1 MSNKNDFGFYGKGLD
16 GYVHYKQSVD
26 RINSNSNQNNSGKSR
41 SNKNDSDE
49 KPGIYFLGKR
59 LNWWQVILSFIVLYG
74 TLYLIITERI

>member
-1 MSNKNDFGFYGKGLD
+1 MSNKSDFGFYGKGLD

-26 RINSNSNQNNSGKSR
+26 RINSNSNQNNSGNSL

-59 LNWWQVILSFIVLYG
+59 LNWWQIILSLVVLYG
-74 TLYLIITERI
+74 TLYLIVTARL

>member
-1 MSNKNDFGFYGKGLD
+1 MSDKNDFGFYGKGLD
-16 GYVHYKQSVD
+16 GYVHYKQSFD
-26 RINSNSNQNNSGKSR
+26 RINGNHDNPGKPK
-41 SNKNDSDE
+41 SNKKDSDE